1 MFQRRI
7 FLAIEKAFH
16 LLILNFKRYLVYC
29 IGLYCCI
36 LWIVVNERE
45 IMLFALIGKHYYLNL
60 QYQSG
65 KRKVLNFSIYTLEF
79 SKGRVFNISLFN
91 ISRVCKFLYV

>member
-16 LLILNFKRYLVYC
+16 LLILYFG

-36 LWIVVNERE
+36 LWIVVNERK

-79 SKGRVFNISLFN
+79 SKGRVFNISLF
-91 ISRVCKFLYV
+91 S

>member
-1 MFQRRI
+1 
-7 FLAIEKAFH
+7 
-16 LLILNFKRYLVYC
+16 
-29 IGLYCCI
+29 
-36 LWIVVNERE
+36 
-45 IMLFALIGKHYYLNL
+45 MLFALIGKHYYLNL

-91 ISRVCKFLYV
+91 ISKVCKFLYV